1 MHLHPTLNSTL
12 EYTTLFKLQ
21 SNNANSTLFSSQLKN
36 RRPSWTLHT
45 LMPTLDSPRAGLSR
59 MHKITLHAFQ
69 KKTFMQQDFLT
80 QKNPI
85 FHACT
90 QTLGRCTNDSN
101 STQLLGINHIH
112 KINHAACTENKPQI
126 FTLTDF
132 QTPRCMQ
139 FSHLTL

>member
-12 EYTTLFKLQ
+12 EYTTLFIPR
-21 SNNANSTLFSSQLKN
+21 SSQLKN

-69 KKTFMQQDFLT
+69 KTFMQQDFLT

>member
-1 MHLHPTLNSTL
+1 MNSLYFTSCFYPKKNKNVSLYFTSLYLNAPLMLTKSM
-12 EYTTLFKLQ
+12 LFKIQ

-45 LMPTLDSPRAGLSR
+45 L

-101 STQLLGINHIH
+101 STQLLGINH
-112 KINHAACTENKPQI
+112 KIK
-126 FTLTDF
+126 
-132 QTPRCMQ
+132 
-139 FSHLTL
+139 